1 MNKRAFSA
9 RVPDFQQKLSPV
21 LANDPWMKSGRKNQT
36 VTEDDIFTMKQELQA
51 LIREKNL
58 LKNKIVALMDIEKDT
73 QANYSPSPKVSKNSL
88 SKEIK
93 ELEIYNKKKRNEI
106 SALLESDSVTKVT
119 EMQEEIV
126 LLYEEIQRMSEMKR
140 QIDVMVKDAT
150 ENLEQTIKTF
160 SPETVAR
167 NQKTI
172 LQLEKEIAIQE
183 EKNRIARENLEKNDS
198 QPSEEQIEHAK
209 FVMESSIQILQKNIE
224 DEENE
229 ITRLDAEIEIQQTN
243 N

>member
-1 MNKRAFSA
+1 MKRAFSA

-36 VTEDDIFTMKQELQA
+36 VTEEDIFTMKQELQA

-58 LKNKIVALMDIEKDT
+58 LKNKIVTLMEIEKNS
-73 QANYSPSPKVSKNSL
+73 QVNYTPSPKVSKFSL

-93 ELEIYNKKKRNEI
+93 ELENYNQKKRNEI
-106 SALLESDSVTKVT
+106 TSLLESDSVAKIT

-140 QIDVMVKDAT
+140 QIDTMVKEAT

-172 LQLEKEIAIQE
+172 QQLERDIAIQE
-183 EKNRIARENLEKNDS
+183 ERNRLAKNNLERKDS

-229 ITRLDAEIEIQQTN
+229 ISRLDAEIELQQTN
-243 N
+243 S

>member
-1 MNKRAFSA
+1 MKRAFSA

-36 VTEDDIFTMKQELQA
+36 VTEEDIFTMKQELQA

-58 LKNKIVALMDIEKDT
+58 LKNKIVTLMEIEKNS
-73 QANYSPSPKVSKNSL
+73 QVNYTPSPKVSKFSL

-93 ELEIYNKKKRNEI
+93 ELENYNQKKRNEI
-106 SALLESDSVTKVT
+106 TSLLESDSVAKIT

-140 QIDVMVKDAT
+140 QIDTMVKEAT

-172 LQLEKEIAIQE
+172 QQLERDIAIQE
-183 EKNRIARENLEKNDS
+183 ERNRLAKNNLERKDS

-229 ITRLDAEIEIQQTN
+229 ISRLVSLIELQQTKS
-243 N
+243 

>member
-21 LANDPWMKSGRKNQT
+21 LANDPWMKSSRKNQT

-58 LKNKIVALMDIEKDT
+58 LKNKIVALMDI
-73 QANYSPSPKVSKNSL
+73 PKVSKNSL

-93 ELEIYNKKKRNEI
+93 ELEIYNQKKRNEI

>member
-1 MNKRAFSA
+1 MKRAFSA

-36 VTEDDIFTMKQELQA
+36 VTEEDIFTMKQELQA

-58 LKNKIVALMDIEKDT
+58 LKTKIVALMDIEKNT
-73 QANYSPSPKVSKNSL
+73 QTNYTPNPKVSKFSL

-93 ELEIYNKKKRNEI
+93 ELENYNQKKRNEI
-106 SALLESDSVTKVT
+106 TSLLESDNVAKIT

-126 LLYEEIQRMSEMKR
+126 LLYEEIQRLSEMKR
-140 QIDVMVKDAT
+140 QIDVMVKEAT
-150 ENLEQTIKTF
+150 ENLDQTIKTF

-172 LQLEKEIAIQE
+172 QQLERDIAIQE
-183 EKNRIARENLEKNDS
+183 ERNRIAKENLKKNDS

-209 FVMESSIQILQKNIE
+209 FVMESSIQILQRNIE

-229 ITRLDAEIEIQQTN
+229 ITRLDAEIELQQASI
-243 N
+243 

>member
-1 MNKRAFSA
+1 MKRALSA
-9 RVPDFQQKLSPV
+9 RVPDFQQKLSPA
-21 LANDPWMKSGRKNQT
+21 LNNDPWMKSGRKNQI
-36 VTEDDIFTMKQELQA
+36 VTEEDIFSMKQELQA

-58 LKNKIVALMDIEKDT
+58 LKNKIVALMDIEKNSQT
-73 QANYSPSPKVSKNSL
+73 NYVPNPKVSKNSL

-93 ELEIYNKKKRNEI
+93 ELENYNQKKRNEI
-106 SALLESDSVTKVT
+106 TSLLQSDSVAKIT

-126 LLYEEIQRMSEMKR
+126 IIYEELQRLTELKR
-140 QIDVMVKDAT
+140 QIDVKVKESC
-150 ENLEQTIKTF
+150 ENLDQTIKTF

-172 LQLEKEIAIQE
+172 IQLERDIAIQE
-183 EKNRIARENLEKNDS
+183 ERNRIAKENLEKNDS
-198 QPSEEQIEHAK
+198 QPSDEQIEHAK
-209 FVMESSIQILQKNIE
+209 FVMEFSIQILQKNIE

-229 ITRLDAEIEIQQTN
+229 INRLDSEIEIQQAN

>member
-1 MNKRAFSA
+1 MKRAFSA

-36 VTEDDIFTMKQELQA
+36 VTEEDIFTMKQELQA

-58 LKNKIVALMDIEKDT
+58 LKTKIVALMDIEKNT
-73 QANYSPSPKVSKNSL
+73 QTNYAPNPKVSKFSL

-93 ELEIYNKKKRNEI
+93 ELENYNQKKRNEI
-106 SALLESDSVTKVT
+106 TSLLESDNVAKIT

-126 LLYEEIQRMSEMKR
+126 LLYEEIQRLSEMKR
-140 QIDVMVKDAT
+140 QIDVMVKEAT
-150 ENLEQTIKTF
+150 ENLDQTIKTF

-172 LQLEKEIAIQE
+172 QQLERDIAIQE
-183 EKNRIARENLEKNDS
+183 ERNRIAKENLKKNDS

-209 FVMESSIQILQKNIE
+209 FVMESSIQILQRNIE

-229 ITRLDAEIEIQQTN
+229 ITRLDAEIELQQASI
-243 N
+243 